1 MDKEAAIQ
9 PKTSQKVASEKKQAS
24 KSSSLDSLICFQQE
38 IEACSN
44 LGLSVNNY
52 AIEVHKKKMLF
63 SQGMSEV
70 IIHTSKRN
78 SLEAHI
84 W

>member
-24 KSSSLDSLICFQQE
+24 KSSSLDPLCFQQE
-38 IEACSN
+38 IEACLN
-44 LGLSVNNY
+44 WGLSLNNY

-70 IIHTSKRN
+70 IIHTSKRK
-78 SLEAHI
+78 SLEEHI

>member
-9 PKTSQKVASEKKQAS
+9 PKTSQKVASQKKQAT
-24 KSSSLDSLICFQQE
+24 KSSSPDSLICFQRE
-38 IEACSN
+38 IEACLN

-52 AIEVHKKKMLF
+52 AIEVHKKKMQF
-63 SQGMSEV
+63 SQGMSELV
-70 IIHTSKRN
+70 IHTSKRN
-78 SLEAHI
+78 SLKEHV